1 MTEKKTK
8 RFDMRLP
15 GTTLEKLKML
25 AFSEG
30 VSMSQYVEMLI
41 LTAWDNQITIDDFV
55 AYMSIIP

>member
-15 GTTLEKLKML
+15 CSTLEKLKML

-41 LTAWDNQITIDDFV
+41 LTAWDEQITIDGFV
-55 AYMSIIP
+55 AYMSIIT